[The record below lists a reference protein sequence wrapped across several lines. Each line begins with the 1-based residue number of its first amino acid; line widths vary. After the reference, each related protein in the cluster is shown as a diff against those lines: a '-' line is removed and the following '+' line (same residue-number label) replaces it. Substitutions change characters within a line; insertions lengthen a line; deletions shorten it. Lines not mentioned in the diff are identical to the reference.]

1 MPIYMDVHEGLG
13 DATPEDVAAA
23 HRRDLEM
30 QDEYGVRFLSY
41 WFSDPEG
48 KAFCLVESP
57 DVESLVRCHKIAHGL
72 TPHEVIEV
80 ETPTLARFMGDTQND
95 ATDRVTVDGRPDTAL
110 RAIMFTDIQGSTA
123 VSTALGDD
131 VAVGLIHRH
140 NEIVRDALDRFGGR
154 EVKHTGDGIL
164 SSFVSV
170 SRAVEAS
177 VAIQQA
183 SDSSIADGPALAFK
197 IGLSAGEPV
206 EESEDL
212 FGASVNL
219 AARIC
224 AHADGGQTL
233 VAGTVRDLA
242 IGKEIR
248 FVSQGAIGLKGFPDP
263 VLLYEVDWQVP
274 DAG

>member
-13 DATPEDVAAA
+13 DATPEDVAEA
-23 HRRDLEM
+23 HRRDLAM
-30 QDEYGVRFLSY
+30 QDQYGVRFLSY
-41 WFSDPEG
+41 WFSDPQG
-48 KAFCLVESP
+48 KTFCLVESP

-95 ATDRVTVDGRPDTAL
+95 ETDRATVDGRPDTAL

-164 SSFVSV
+164 SSFASV
-170 SRAVEAS
+170 SKAVEAS
-177 VAIQQA
+177 VAIQRA
-183 SDSSIADGPALAFK
+183 SDSSVADGPALAFK

-224 AHADGGQTL
+224 AHAEGGQTL
-233 VAGTVRDLA
+233 VSGTVRDLA
-242 IGKEIR
+242 IGKEIQ

-263 VLLYEVDWQVP
+263 VALYEVDW
-274 DAG
+274 